1 VVWDLPQRRK
11 LAQLRAGPSAV
22 YLGDTDSDVAF
33 SPDSGVLAF
42 ARNDAAT
49 HDAPDLD
56 RVALWDVR
64 ARRELRAFD
73 AQDVGSL
80 AFGATGDVL
89 AVGYGDRI
97 ELRDARTTG
106 LLQTLRSP
114 GDRTWDLSFSPDGR
128 WLATI
133 SSEGARLWEVGD
145 VAVPPVRAGALVDR
159 EITGAFDVTVAFS
172 PDGRQLAV
180 ADGGPEVVLWELNQQ
195 AWRRTLCQLVDRDF
209 TEPELQRFFP
219 GGRPEPACE
228 G

>member
-1 VVWDLPQRRK
+1 M
-11 LAQLRAGPSAV
+11 A
-22 YLGDTDSDVAF
+22 
-33 SPDSGVLAF
+33 
-42 ARNDAAT
+42 
-49 HDAPDLD
+49 
-56 RVALWDVR
+56 
-64 ARRELRAFD
+64 ELRWAPEGHSV
-73 AQDVGSL
+73 QN
-80 AFGATGDVL
+80 
-89 AVGYGDRI
+89 YGVEI
-97 ELRDARTTG
+97 
-106 LLQTLRSP
+106 
-114 GDRTWDLSFSPDGR
+114 SPDGR

-159 EITGAFDVTVAFS
+159 EISGAFDVTVAFS

-180 ADGGPEVVLWELNQQ
+180 ADGGPEVVLWDLNEQ